1 METKKYY
8 LRILT
13 GAGTFYETHLVADR
27 MNSNDGFYQFY
38 DYERNNNVTKYLAF
52 YPTTSTVIERIEDVT
67 ASQSVKTSNDNS
79 HEMVIHNVSE
89 LSGLRT

>member
-1 METKKYY
+1 
-8 LRILT
+8 
-13 GAGTFYETHLVADR
+13 